1 MLEFANWLAGTGL
14 SQFIQRELWAIP
26 ALQSVH
32 IMAIAAVV
40 SSALF
45 INLRLLGAADRSHKL
60 MDTGRRFLP
69 WIWGGLIVLA
79 TTGVLL
85 VVGEPKR
92 ELMSVPFWIKM
103 ALVAVGAGA
112 TFWFQTTLKTR
123 QELWEADRSFALV
136 RLYAF
141 GTLLVWVGVITAG
154 RLIAYVY

>member
-1 MLEFANWLAGTGL
+1 VLEFADWLAGTWL
-14 SQFIQRELWAIP
+14 SLFIQRELWAIP

-45 INLRLLGAADRSHKL
+45 INLKLLGIADRSHRL
-60 MDTGRRFLP
+60 METGGRFLP
-69 WIWGGLIVLA
+69 WIWGGLIILA
-79 TTGVLL
+79 TTGLLL
-85 VVGEPKR
+85 VIGEPKR

-103 ALVAVGAGA
+103 VLVAIGAG
-112 TFWFQTTLKTR
+112 TTLWFQTTLR
-123 QELWEADRSFALV
+123 AHQEILDAGGVVRGV

-141 GTLLVWVGVITAG
+141 GTLLIWVCVITAG